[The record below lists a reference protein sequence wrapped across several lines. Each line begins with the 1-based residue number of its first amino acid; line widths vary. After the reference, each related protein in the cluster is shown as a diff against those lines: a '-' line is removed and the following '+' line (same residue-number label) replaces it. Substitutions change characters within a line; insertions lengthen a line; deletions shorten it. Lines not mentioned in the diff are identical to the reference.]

1 MKFEVKHEAVSC
13 VVHHVAPFSS
23 TVKHEEV
30 KHEEVKHEEVK
41 HEPCM
46 SYEVRH
52 EPFST
57 LALCNSSIWKPPR
70 PAPLQ
75 GISDL
80 HLCCTLILGNML
92 AFFQHLKKFWT
103 KTHHSQNHVLQQI

>member
-1 MKFEVKHEAVSC
+1 MKIEVKHEAVSC
-13 VVHHVAPFSS
+13 VVHHVTPFSS

-30 KHEEVKHEEVK
+30 KHEEVKHE
-41 HEPCM
+41 PCL

-80 HLCCTLILGNML
+80 RLCCTLI
-92 AFFQHLKKFWT
+92 
-103 KTHHSQNHVLQQI
+103 

>member
-23 TVKHEEV
+23 T
-30 KHEEVKHEEVK
+30 VKHEEVK

-75 GISDL
+75 GIFKL
-80 HLCCTLILGNML
+80 RLCCTLILGNML